1 MNPEEQIPEFL
12 IERLEPLNEE
22 TLLAVAS
29 YAESDGVPP
38 DEVPDDFSTSF
49 ALQDDETLQA
59 IATFSRNLA
68 ENSEETNAEE
78 SESSAA
84 DDEAEDDEQGKNTSL
99 FSNGW

>member
-38 DEVPDDFSTSF
+38 DEVPDDFSAPF

-59 IATFSRNLA
+59 IATYSRNLA
-68 ENSEETNAEE
+68 ENEETNAEE
-78 SESSAA
+78 SESSAP
-84 DDEAEDDEQGKNTSL
+84 DEEAEDDEQGKNTSL